1 MILDMICANMNAVH
15 MRNQTARV
23 ACKGVTYDA
32 AATIKIVSKQEVYV
46 VSKVYVVAA
55 KRSAIGSMLGTLKD
69 ATTAYVGGEVLKAAL
84 AAANVQPEWLNEV
97 IVGNVLPAGLGQGP
111 GRQVALA
118 AGVPVEIPA
127 YSLNMVCGSGMKAVM
142 NAATTIAAGK
152 ADLIA
157 AGGAEI
163 MSGAPYIV
171 PNKIRS
177 GCKMGD
183 MKMIDHMI
191 YDALTDAYGGVHM
204 GITAENVADR
214 FGLTRQMQDEFAIAS
229 QQKAIAAQ
237 DAGNFTE
244 EIVPITVKQGKA
256 EVVFAADEY
265 INRKTSLEKLGT
277 LRPAFKKDGT
287 VTAGNASG
295 INDGASVLVLASE
308 KAVAE
313 HNLTPM
319 AELVGW
325 GQGGV
330 EPDVMGL
337 GPVPAIANALKDAGM
352 KLSQMEVL
360 ELNEAFA
367 AQSLG
372 VVKLLSQQHDLTE
385 EEIKDRTNPN
395 GGAIALGHPV
405 GASGNRIIVTLLHEM
420 KRSNKEY
427 GLASLCIGGGM
438 GTAVILKKL

>member
-1 MILDMICANMNAVH
+1 M
-15 MRNQTARV
+15 
-23 ACKGVTYDA
+23 
-32 AATIKIVSKQEVYV
+32 
-46 VSKVYVVAA
+46 SKVYLVSA
-55 KRSAIGSMLGTLKD
+55 KRSAIGSMLGSLKD
-69 ATTAYVGGEVLKAAL
+69 VSATWLGAQVLKAAL
-84 AAANVQPEWLNEV
+84 AEAMVDPAWLDEV
-97 IVGNVLPAGLGQGP
+97 VVGNVLPAGAGQGP
-111 GRQVALA
+111 GRQVAIG

-142 NAATTIAAGK
+142 NAATAIAAGK

-157 AGGAEI
+157 AGGTEI
-163 MSGAPYIV
+163 MSGAPYLV
-171 PNKIRS
+171 PGKTRS

-183 MKMIDHMI
+183 MKMVDHMI
-191 YDALTDAYGGVHM
+191 FDALTDAYGGMHM
-204 GITAENVADR
+204 GITAENVAER
-214 FGLTRQMQDEFAIAS
+214 YGLTRAMQDEFAFCS

-237 DAGNFTE
+237 DAGKFVD
-244 EIVPITVKQGKA
+244 EIVPVTVKVGRN
-256 EVVFAADEY
+256 EVVFEADEY
-265 INRKTSLEKLGT
+265 INRKTTLEKLGT

-295 INDGASVLVLASE
+295 INDGASFVVLASGE
-308 KAVAE
+308 AVAKY
-313 HNLTPM
+313 NLQPM

-337 GPVPAIANALKDAGM
+337 GPVPAVGAALKDAGM

-372 VVKLLSQQHDLTE
+372 VVKLLAQQHDLSE
-385 EEIKDRTNPN
+385 EEIKARTNPN

-405 GASGNRIIVTLLHEM
+405 GASGNRILVTLAHEL
-420 KRSNKEY
+420 KHTNKQY

-438 GTAVILKKL
+438 GTAVILKNL

>member
-1 MILDMICANMNAVH
+1 M
-15 MRNQTARV
+15 
-23 ACKGVTYDA
+23 
-32 AATIKIVSKQEVYV
+32 
-46 VSKVYVVAA
+46 SKVFLVSA

-69 ATTAYVGGEVLKAAL
+69 VSAPWLGAQVLKAAL
-84 AAANVQPEWLNEV
+84 AEAKVEPAWLDEV
-97 IVGNVLPAGLGQGP
+97 VVGNVLPAGLGQGP
-111 GRQVALA
+111 GRQVAIG
-118 AGVPVEIPA
+118 AGVPDSIPA

-142 NAATTIAAGK
+142 NAATAIAAGK

-157 AGGAEI
+157 AGGTEV
-163 MSGAPYIV
+163 MSGAPYLV
-171 PNKIRS
+171 PGKVRG

-191 YDALTDAYGGVHM
+191 FDALTDAYGGMHM
-204 GITAENVADR
+204 GITAENVAER

-229 QQKAIAAQ
+229 QTKAIAAQ
-237 DAGNFTE
+237 DAGKFVD
-244 EIVPITVKQGKA
+244 EIVPVTVKVGRN
-256 EVVFAADEY
+256 EVVFEADEY
-265 INRKTSLEKLGT
+265 INRKTTLEKLAS

-295 INDGASVLVLASE
+295 INDGASFLVLASE

-313 HNLTPM
+313 HNFTPM

-330 EPDVMGL
+330 APDVMGL
-337 GPVPAIANALKDAGM
+337 GPVPAIGNALKDAGM
-352 KLSQMEVL
+352 KLSEMEVM

-372 VVKLLSQQHDLTE
+372 VVKLLAEQHDLTE
-385 EEIKDRTNPN
+385 EEIKARTNPN

-405 GASGNRIIVTLLHEM
+405 GASGNRIIVTLAHEL
-420 KRSNKEY
+420 KHSGKQY

-438 GTAVILKKL
+438 GTAVILKNL

>member
-1 MILDMICANMNAVH
+1 M
-15 MRNQTARV
+15 
-23 ACKGVTYDA
+23 
-32 AATIKIVSKQEVYV
+32 
-46 VSKVYVVAA
+46 SKVFVVAA
-55 KRSAIGSMLGTLKD
+55 KRSAIGSMLGSLKD
-69 ATTAYVGGEVLKAAL
+69 TTTAQLGGTVLKAAL
-84 AAANVQPEWLNEV
+84 EAANVQPEWLNEV
-97 IVGNVLPAGLGQGP
+97 VVGNVLPAGLGQGP
-111 GRQVALA
+111 GRQVAIA

-157 AGGAEI
+157 AGGAEV
-163 MSGAPYIV
+163 MSGAPYLV
-171 PNKIRS
+171 NYKVRG

-191 YDALTDAYGGVHM
+191 FDALTDAYGGMHM
-204 GITAENVADR
+204 GITAENVAER

-237 DAGNFTE
+237 DAGKFVE
-244 EIVPITVKQGKA
+244 EIVPITVKQGKT
-256 EVVFAADEY
+256 EVTFAADEY
-265 INRKTSLEKLGT
+265 INRKTTLEKLGT

-295 INDGASVLVLASE
+295 INDGASFLVLASE

-313 HNLTPM
+313 HNLQPL

-337 GPVPAIANALKDAGM
+337 GPVPAIANALKDADM

-372 VVKLLSQQHDLTE
+372 VVKLLAEQHDLTE
-385 EEIKDRTNPN
+385 DEIKARTNPN

-420 KRSNKEY
+420 KRSGKQY

-438 GTAVILKKL
+438 GTAVILKNI

>member
-1 MILDMICANMNAVH
+1 MA
-15 MRNQTARV
+15 
-23 ACKGVTYDA
+23 
-32 AATIKIVSKQEVYV
+32 
-46 VSKVYVVAA
+46 KVYVVAA
-55 KRSAIGSMLGTLKD
+55 KRSAIGSMLGSLKD
-69 ATTAYVGGEVLKAAL
+69 ASTPYIGGEVLKAAL
-84 AAANVQPEWLNEV
+84 AYAKVQPQWLDEV
-97 IVGNVLPAGLGQGP
+97 VVGNVLPAGVGQGP
-111 GRQVALA
+111 GRQVAIA

-142 NAATTIAAGK
+142 NAATSIAAGK

-157 AGGAEI
+157 AGGAEV
-163 MSGAPYIV
+163 MSGAPYLV
-171 PNKIRS
+171 NGKVRG

-191 YDALTDAYGGVHM
+191 YDALTDAYGGMHM
-204 GITAENVADR
+204 GITAENVAER
-214 FGLTRQMQDEFAIAS
+214 YGITRQAQDEFAIAS

-237 DAGNFTE
+237 DAGNFKE
-244 EIVPITVKQGKA
+244 EIVPLTVKIGRN
-256 EVVFAADEY
+256 EVVFDADEY
-265 INRKTSLEKLGT
+265 INRKTTLEKLGT
-277 LRPAFKKDGT
+277 LRPAFKKDGS

-295 INDGASVLVLASE
+295 INDGASFLVLASE
-308 KAVAE
+308 KAVAQYD
-313 HNLTPM
+313 LTPM

-337 GPVPAIANALKDAGM
+337 GPVPAVGAALKDAGM
-352 KLSQMEVL
+352 TLSQMEVL

-372 VVKLLSQQHDLTE
+372 VVKLLAEQHDLTE
-385 EEIKDRTNPN
+385 DEIKARTNPN

-420 KRSNKEY
+420 KRSGKQY

-438 GTAVILKKL
+438 GTAVILKNI

>member
-1 MILDMICANMNAVH
+1 M
-15 MRNQTARV
+15 
-23 ACKGVTYDA
+23 G
-32 AATIKIVSKQEVYV
+32 
-46 VSKVYVVAA
+46 KVYLVSA

-69 ATTAYVGGEVLKAAL
+69 VTATWLGAQVLKAVIEDAKIDP
-84 AAANVQPEWLNEV
+84 AWLDEV
-97 IVGNVLPAGLGQGP
+97 VVGNVLPAGLKQGP
-111 GRQVALA
+111 ARQVAIG
-118 AGVPVEIPA
+118 AGVPVEVPA

-142 NAATTIAAGK
+142 NAATAIAAGK

-157 AGGAEI
+157 AGGTEI
-163 MSGAPYIV
+163 MSGAPYLV
-171 PNKIRS
+171 PGKVRS
-177 GCKMGD
+177 GNKMGA
-183 MKMIDHMI
+183 MTLVDHMLI
-191 YDALTDAYGGVHM
+191 DSLTDSFGDMHM
-204 GITAENVADR
+204 GITAENVAAR
-214 FGLTRQMQDEFAIAS
+214 YNLTREMQDEFAIAS
-229 QQKAIAAQ
+229 QQKAAAAQ
-237 DAGNFTE
+237 DAGKFVD
-244 EIVPITVKQGKA
+244 EIVPVTVKVGRK

-265 INRKTSLEKLGT
+265 INRTTTLEKLGT

-295 INDGASVLVLASE
+295 INDGASFVLLASE

-313 HNLTPM
+313 HNLTVM

-337 GPVPAIANALKDAGM
+337 GPVPAVGNALKDAGM

-372 VVKLLSQQHDLTE
+372 VVHLLAEQHDLTE
-385 EEIKDRTNPN
+385 DEIKARCNVN

-405 GASGNRIIVTLLHEM
+405 GASGNRIIVTLAHEL
-420 KRSNKEY
+420 KHSGKEY

-438 GTAVILKKL
+438 GTAVILRNIK

>member
-1 MILDMICANMNAVH
+1 M
-15 MRNQTARV
+15 
-23 ACKGVTYDA
+23 
-32 AATIKIVSKQEVYV
+32 
-46 VSKVYVVAA
+46 SKVYIVSA
-55 KRSAIGSMLGTLKD
+55 KRSAIGSMLGSLRDSSST
-69 ATTAYVGGEVLKAAL
+69 YIGGEVLKAAL
-84 AAANVQPEWLNEV
+84 QAGNVDAAWLDEV

-111 GRQVALA
+111 GRQVAIA
-118 AGVPVEIPA
+118 AGVPVSVPA
-127 YSLNMVCGSGMKAVM
+127 YSLNMVCGSGMKAVL
-142 NAATTIAAGK
+142 NAAASIQAGK

-157 AGGAEI
+157 AGGTEI
-163 MSGAPYIV
+163 MSAAPYLV
-171 PNKIRS
+171 SGKTRS

-191 YDALTDAYGGVHM
+191 FDALTDAYGGMHM
-204 GITAENVADR
+204 GITAENVAER
-214 FGLTRQMQDEFAIAS
+214 YGITRAMQDEFSIAS

-237 DAGNFTE
+237 DAGKFEE
-244 EIVPITVKQGKA
+244 EIVPLTVKQGRK
-256 EVVFAADEY
+256 EIVFAADEY
-265 INRKTSLEKLGT
+265 INRTTTLEKLGT

-295 INDGASVLVLASE
+295 INDGASFVILASE
-308 KAVAE
+308 QAVQE
-313 HNLTPM
+313 HQLKPL
-319 AELVGW
+319 AELIGC

-337 GPVPAIANALKDAGM
+337 GPVPAIANALKDAHM
-352 KLSQMEVL
+352 TLSQMEVL

-372 VVKLLSQQHDLTE
+372 VVKLLAEQHDLTE
-385 EEIKDRTNPN
+385 EEIRARTNPN

-420 KRSNKEY
+420 MHSGKEY

-438 GTAVILKKL
+438 GTAVILKRL